1 MNVFLLKT
9 FQLPNHFHPNKY
21 KFIFGKGWKYHTK
34 NVIFMIY
41 QKDKGEEIYEEKM
54 GGNARINLYSQHFWG
69 GVAPETTAYAATVPQ
84 TVYNGWEQK
93 SDGMHYYQ
101 FGKELKDTGI
111 KIDGYWYYFD
121 AKGKMLVSGWRE
133 KNGGHYYYDGSGHLV
148 LNKGMKISGKWYYL
162 DGSGKRYEAQFREKD
177 GNRYYYDEN
186 GCLALNREMDIA
198 GKHYRF
204 MGSGAAYTGI
214 LESQNGTYYYQGDGS
229 RAEDAGLKVDGYWRY
244 FQKDGKMLVSGWREK
259 SGGHYYYD
267 GSGCLQLNKELTL
280 SGKRFYVDGS
290 GRRYE
295 NQYRQVGSDLYYYGA
310 DGVLQ
315 TMNGKPLAE
324 TEHNYKLTKTVAA
337 TCTADGYKEYT
348 CSNCGNVKKEKNGT
362 KLGHNFSVKAG
373 HKNSTCKEHGYD
385 TYKCSRCSETKKTE
399 LPLADHQYS
408 LRTTA
413 ATCTTDGYKK
423 YTCSICGTSY
433 QETLT
438 KLGHNYQLTKTVAAT
453 CTEDGY
459 KQYNCSR
466 CNSSYRT
473 TLAKTGHDYQIS
485 RTVEATCTTAG
496 YKLQQCSRCNDTN
509 RTEIPA
515 LGHDY
520 RVTKTVAATC
530 TTDGYKE
537 LTCSR
542 CNATSREVL
551 TKLGHDY
558 DMDTEIERVASTCG
572 THGHVNYACKVCGD
586 IKSVELELDPT
597 KHSFEETSSDL
608 QYVTYTCSECG
619 ETKREFNDKEYT
631 IDLGNGQTTTVVGHF
646 DLEMRQEILNL
657 VNEKRANFGD
667 GVPALALASDASPLQ
682 DVANIRAVEITN
694 RYSHTRPNGERA
706 ISSFY
711 MYAHT
716 DGENLAMGQRSAS
729 EVCNAWFA
737 SPTHRDNIIENSY
750 STIGIAV
757 FCKKLNNGGYAN
769 YFSQMFSTL

>member
-1 MNVFLLKT
+1 
-9 FQLPNHFHPNKY
+9 
-21 KFIFGKGWKYHTK
+21 
-34 NVIFMIY
+34 MIC
-41 QKDKGEEIYEEKM
+41 QKDKGGEIYEEKM
-54 GGNARINLYSQHFWG
+54 GGNARISLYSQHFWG
-69 GVAPETTAYAATVPQ
+69 GVAPETTAYAAAVPQ
-84 TVYNGWEQK
+84 AVYNGWEQK

-121 AKGKMLVSGWRE
+121 AKGKLLVSGWRE
-133 KNGGHYYYDGSGHLV
+133 KSGGHYYYDGAGHLV
-148 LNKGMKISGKWYYL
+148 LNKGMQISGKWYYL
-162 DGSGKRYEAQFREKD
+162 DGNGKRYEAQFREKD

-204 MGSGAAYTGI
+204 IGSGAAYTGI

-244 FQKDGKMLVSGWREK
+244 FRKDGKMLISGWREK
-259 SGGHYYYD
+259 NGGHYYYD

-315 TMNGKPLAE
+315 TINGKPLAE

-362 KLGHNFSVKAG
+362 KLGHNFSVMAG

-399 LPLADHQYS
+399 LPLTDHQYS

-438 KLGHNYQLTKTVAAT
+438 KLGHNYQLTNTVAAT

-459 KQYNCSR
+459 KQYHCSR

-515 LGHDY
+515 
-520 RVTKTVAATC
+520 
-530 TTDGYKE
+530 
-537 LTCSR
+537 
-542 CNATSREVL
+542 
-551 TKLGHDY
+551 LGHDY

-667 GVPALALASDASPLQ
+667 GVPALALASDSSPLQ

-729 EVCNAWFA
+729 AVCNAWFG
-737 SPTHRDNIIENSY
+737 SSTHLNNIIENSY
-750 STIGIAV
+750 HTIGIAV

-769 YFSQMFSTL
+769 YFSQMFSRLHSN

>member
-1 MNVFLLKT
+1 M
-9 FQLPNHFHPNKY
+9 
-21 KFIFGKGWKYHTK
+21 
-34 NVIFMIY
+34 VISSI
-41 QKDKGEEIYEEKM
+41 I
-54 GGNARINLYSQHFWG
+54 
-69 GVAPETTAYAATVPQ
+69 AA
-84 TVYNGWEQK
+84 
-93 SDGMHYYQ
+93 
-101 FGKELKDTGI
+101 
-111 KIDGYWYYFD
+111 D
-121 AKGKMLVSGWRE
+121 A
-133 KNGGHYYYDGSGHLV
+133 
-148 LNKGMKISGKWYYL
+148 
-162 DGSGKRYEAQFREKD
+162 
-177 GNRYYYDEN
+177 
-186 GCLALNREMDIA
+186 
-198 GKHYRF
+198 
-204 MGSGAAYTGI
+204 
-214 LESQNGTYYYQGDGS
+214 
-229 RAEDAGLKVDGYWRY
+229 
-244 FQKDGKMLVSGWREK
+244 
-259 SGGHYYYD
+259 
-267 GSGCLQLNKELTL
+267 
-280 SGKRFYVDGS
+280 
-290 GRRYE
+290 
-295 NQYRQVGSDLYYYGA
+295 
-310 DGVLQ
+310 
-315 TMNGKPLAE
+315 
-324 TEHNYKLTKTVAA
+324 
-337 TCTADGYKEYT
+337 TAD
-348 CSNCGNVKKEKNGT
+348 
-362 KLGHNFSVKAG
+362 
-373 HKNSTCKEHGYD
+373 
-385 TYKCSRCSETKKTE
+385 
-399 LPLADHQYS
+399 
-408 LRTTA
+408 
-413 ATCTTDGYKK
+413 
-423 YTCSICGTSY
+423 
-433 QETLT
+433 
-438 KLGHNYQLTKTVAAT
+438 
-453 CTEDGY
+453 
-459 KQYNCSR
+459 
-466 CNSSYRT
+466 YRT

-667 GVPALALASDASPLQ
+667 GVPALALASDSSPLQ

-729 EVCNAWFA
+729 EVCNAWFG
-737 SPTHRDNIIENSY
+737 SSTHVNNIIEYSY